1 VAIYRSCNLSA
12 PIIFGLL
19 LPHITLHGLEVGHS
33 YFFLK
38 LPSKVMTTRT
48 ITFDFVARLSFMHL
62 PVDRD
67 MQKLLVSVFNVFSS
81 ISLF

>member
-1 VAIYRSCNLSA
+1 VAIYRSRNLSA

-19 LPHITLHGLEVGHS
+19 LPHITLHGLEVGHN
-33 YFFLK
+33 YF
-38 LPSKVMTTRT
+38 PCSKVMTTRT

-62 PVDRD
+62 PVDHDR
-67 MQKLLVSVFNVFSS
+67 QKLLVSVFNVFSS